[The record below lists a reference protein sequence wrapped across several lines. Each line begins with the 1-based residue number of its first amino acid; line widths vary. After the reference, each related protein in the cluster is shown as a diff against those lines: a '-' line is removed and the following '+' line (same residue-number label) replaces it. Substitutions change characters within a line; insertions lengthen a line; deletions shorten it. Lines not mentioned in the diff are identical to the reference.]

1 MKAFRKIKKY
11 IMSEETSI
19 DIDTP
24 FDWKIAEF
32 HLQNSN

>member
-1 MKAFRKIKKY
+1 MKAFSKVTKY

-24 FDWKIAEF
+24 LDWKIAEF
-32 HLQNSN
+32 HLQSSK